1 MKEKWLK
8 YKKWR
13 QDRFL
18 KNWPRTR
25 ERGKLFFV
33 IKTIFFWTLWMTF
46 WMAMY
51 DGYFSTRPANL
62 IIGAIMNLIGGIIMG
77 LGLWEGSEKNYQK
90 LSAESKLQNL
100 EAKE

>member
-33 IKTIFFWTLWMTF
+33 MKTAFFWALWMTF
-46 WMAMY
+46 WFMVY
-51 DGYFSTRPANL
+51 DKYFSGRVTN
-62 IIGAIMNLIGGIIMG
+62 IILSAIIHSILGII
-77 LGLWEGSEKNYQK
+77 LGIVNWAESERHYQK
-90 LSAESKLQNL
+90 LIASAEAQ
-100 EAKE
+100 E